1 MEKWREKTGKNMS
14 RLASIFKNLHKS
26 IRYEQQWKS
35 RDWNEAK
42 DIGLDGVPEF
52 RIVFMT
58 E

>member
-1 MEKWREKTGKNMS
+1 MNSNGS
-14 RLASIFKNLHKS
+14 P
-26 IRYEQQWKS
+26 
-35 RDWNEAK
+35 DWNEAK